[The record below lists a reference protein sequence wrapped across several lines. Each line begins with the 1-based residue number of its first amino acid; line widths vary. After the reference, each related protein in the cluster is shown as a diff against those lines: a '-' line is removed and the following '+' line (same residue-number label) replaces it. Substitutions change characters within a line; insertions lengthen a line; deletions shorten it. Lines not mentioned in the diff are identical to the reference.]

1 MDFDKENGDVINNTY
16 NYISVKGENV
26 VVEKDGK
33 YGIITTKGEE
43 KITPTYENLEYACS
57 VYYIA
62 KQDGKYGVINIENEV
77 IIPFEYINMYYLEE
91 KAF

>member
-1 MDFDKENGDVINNTY
+1 MIVEPAYKQIKYLGNTENYAVMIDNVWTLIKKNGDVINNTY

-43 KITPTYENLEYACS
+43 K
-57 VYYIA
+57 
-62 KQDGKYGVINIENEV
+62 
-77 IIPFEYINMYYLEE
+77 
-91 KAF
+91 